1 MFTTIEVP
9 KEGFTSLKQYRNQ
22 PVYFFRFDLE
32 ETENET
38 FLCKE
43 TTFALKSVTY
53 ENMVS
58 AMIAVKYSID
68 AQLALLYNYQSD
80 SEAYAE
86 DMASYQQWRSY
97 CKKGAQDFF
106 GINE

>member
-9 KEGFTSLKQYRNQ
+9 KEGFASIQQYRNQ

-43 TTFALKSVTY
+43 TTFALKNKTY
-53 ENMVS
+53 E
-58 AMIAVKYSID
+58 
-68 AQLALLYNYQSD
+68 Q
-80 SEAYAE
+80 
-86 DMASYQQWRSY
+86 
-97 CKKGAQDFF
+97 
-106 GINE
+106 

>member
-9 KEGFTSLKQYRNQ
+9 KEGFASIQQYRNQ
-22 PVYFFRFDLE
+22 PVYFFRFDCE

-38 FLCKE
+38 ILCKE

-68 AQLALLYNYQSD
+68 AQLALLYNYQND
-80 SEAYAE
+80 SKAYAE
-86 DMASYQQWRSY
+86 DMASYQEWRSY
-97 CKKGAQDFF
+97 CKKGAQNFF
-106 GINE
+106 NINE

>member
-1 MFTTIEVP
+1 MLTTIEVP
-9 KEGFTSLKQYRNQ
+9 KEGFVSVQQYRNQ

-32 ETENET
+32 ETEDET
-38 FLCKE
+38 IKCKE
-43 TTFALKSVTY
+43 TTFTLKSISY

-68 AQLALLYNYQSD
+68 AQLALLYNYQND
-80 SEAYAE
+80 SEKYAE

-97 CKKGAQDFF
+97 CKKGAQNFF
-106 GINE
+106 NINE

>member
-1 MFTTIEVP
+1 MTTTIEVP
-9 KEGFTSLKQYRNQ
+9 KEGFVSLKQYRNQ
-22 PVYFFRFDLE
+22 PVYFFRFDLN
-32 ETENET
+32 ETEDET
-38 FLCKE
+38 ILCNE

-68 AQLALLYNYQSD
+68 AQLALLYNYQND
-80 SEAYAE
+80 SKAYAE

>member
-9 KEGFTSLKQYRNQ
+9 KEGFASLKQYRNQ
-22 PVYFFRFDLE
+22 PVYFFRFDLC

-38 FLCKE
+38 FICKE
-43 TTFALKSVTY
+43 TTFALKSISY

-68 AQLALLYNYQSD
+68 AQLALLYNFQND

-86 DMASYQQWRSY
+86 DMTSYQEWRSY
-97 CKKGAQDFF
+97 CKKGAQNFF
-106 GINE
+106 NINE